1 MRTGCKGGHPSKYGK
16 CNGIFLW
23 NPFHVKRTQGS
34 ITYLC
39 SRNSEGNQK
48 SLTIQII
55 AETSRLWVKWD
66 YKVSVKVNAKTKRCG
81 LMICCQAS
89 NYKCEDWWFGTKK
102 MNGEVKTNSTFKS
115 SVYNPWTD
123 VERQRNFCR
132 LQKSKPHDLSQ
143 NSERSGYSG
152 ISGVTDLSKSC
163 QNADGDTWTT
173 GKWWAVVGADE
184 VICRKR
190 RKTTTIEGNKESVR
204 STFSSRT
211 WSSWPGVKWRKRR
224 WRLLMTFIPLKR
236 PFRGPVT
243 HHSKRCVM
251 GETGKTIG

>member
-48 SLTIQII
+48 SLTIQTI

-132 LQKSKPHDLSQ
+132 LQKSKPHDLSP

-152 ISGVTDLSKSC
+152 ISGV
-163 QNADGDTWTT
+163 ADPL
-173 GKWWAVVGADE
+173 KIVSE
-184 VICRKR
+184 
-190 RKTTTIEGNKESVR
+190 
-204 STFSSRT
+204 
-211 WSSWPGVKWRKRR
+211 RR
-224 WRLLMTFIPLKR
+224 WRHVNNWEVMSSRRRRWSNL
-236 PFRGPVT
+236 
-243 HHSKRCVM
+243 SK
-251 GETGKTIG
+251 GKEDDNHWGK